1 MDIRHI
7 SIVVAL
13 AAPAA
18 AQLDTCPGLF
28 PNQVGCFGP
37 PSPNSNTVG
46 EYTQVVRA
54 DFNADGVVDFAGNVN
69 NEVWVLPGRSPS
81 CTAQAYRAL
90 LLPGVSQIRSM
101 VGADFDG
108 DGNTDLVM
116 CTTSASS
123 VLLARGEPDG
133 RFGAPSSLAAPASFV
148 AFAAR
153 FDPDALADL
162 AVFSNSQLCTFRGDA
177 VLGLVPTGCV
187 TFSQSFR
194 RADLSDFNGDGISD
208 FACTVYVALSSVATF
223 LGDGSGSAEP
233 GPVLTAPGYVAPF
246 ALGDCDDDGDVD
258 IAYRIPGFVG
268 LGTQM
273 RFFAGHGDGQFDP
286 SQDLPFDP
294 SPISALAC
302 RDVDSDGDDDFLLLS
317 SLRIAT
323 ALQTSPGVFANP
335 LPSHLIAPFPEE
347 LPRSAFVDHDGDGEL
362 DLVVGAQATD
372 KGAVGVH
379 LGDGTGRF
387 GPQTPELTH
396 VPARAESGD
405 IDLDGDVDL
414 ACSVDANASNSVN
427 GVLLAFNDG
436 AGGFATTSFLPVG
449 SAPAATSYVRLARID
464 SDLLLDLVVAHA
476 GGLTVLLNTG
486 SGFAPF
492 ATPTSIPARGLEV
505 ADVEGDGDSDVL
517 FAGDPGDQLE
527 LWCNDG
533 AGNLTLTVSIAARE
547 LRSFAIGDW
556 NSDGASDV
564 AIAHLDAAG
573 VVEQLSLHTCDG
585 AGGIAATQTFL
596 RDAFQPEVF
605 AFDFDE
611 DGDSDVVCREG
622 SGKLFVWSNDGS
634 GVFAAGVSAGAFELL
649 RAPRTL
655 DFDGDGDTDIVGSG
669 ALGVVSIQERRG
681 DGAAIDT
688 TGFLVNVR
696 NTEAPPAVFD
706 ADGDGDLDL
715 ATAGP
720 GIGGPRLSVLFNQRA
735 PIAIYCSP
743 KLNSVGCSPA
753 ITHSGAPSAT
763 SASPFVVGARLV
775 LNRRSGL
782 LFYGFGPAWGSF
794 QGGTLCVAAPTH
806 RTPLQDSAG
815 STSGTDCTGV
825 YAFDFNAHIQ
835 SQVDP
840 QLSAG
845 QRVFAQYWMRD
856 SASASTT
863 NLSDA
868 VSFEIA
874 P

>member
-1 MDIRHI
+1 MHLRHI

-28 PNQVGCFGP
+28 PNQLGFFGP
-37 PSPNSNTVG
+37 PSPNSNTVT

-54 DFNADGVVDFAGNVN
+54 DFNSDGVVDFASNVN

-81 CTAQAYRAL
+81 CTAEAYRAL
-90 LLPGVSQIRSM
+90 LLPGVSQVRSM

-123 VLLARGEPDG
+123 VLLALGGPDG
-133 RFGAPSSLAAPASFV
+133 RFGAPVSLASPAPFV
-148 AFAAR
+148 AFVAR
-153 FDPDALADL
+153 LDNDAFADL
-162 AVFSNSQLCTFRGDA
+162 AVFSNSQLNTFRGDA
-177 VLGLVPTGCV
+177 VLGLVPTGSAS
-187 TFSQSFR
+187 FSHSFR
-194 RADLSDFNGDGISD
+194 TGDASDFNGDGITD
-208 FACTVYVALSSVATF
+208 FACTMYVALSSIPTF
-223 LGDGSGSAEP
+223 LGDGSGGAVA
-233 GPVLTAPGYVAPF
+233 GPVLSAPGYAAPF
-246 ALGDCDDDGDVD
+246 ALGDCDDDGNVDV
-258 IAYRIPGFVG
+258 AYRIPSFVG

-286 SQDLPFDP
+286 SQDLAFDP
-294 SPISALAC
+294 SGSSGLAC
-302 RDVDSDGDDDFLLLS
+302 RDVDSDGDDDLLLLS
-317 SLRIAT
+317 NYRVAS

-335 LPSHLIAPFPEE
+335 LPSHLFAPFPYEG
-347 LPRSAFVDHDGDGEL
+347 PASAFVDHDGDGEL
-362 DLVVGAQATD
+362 DVVVGATATD
-372 KGAVGVH
+372 GGAVGVH
-379 LGDGTGRF
+379 FGDGTGRF

-396 VPARAESGD
+396 VPARAEAGD
-405 IDLDGDVDL
+405 LDLDGDVDL
-414 ACSVDANASNSVN
+414 ALGVDANAGNSAN

-436 AGGFATTSFLPVG
+436 AGRFATTSFVPVG
-449 SAPAATSYVRLARID
+449 SAPAATSFVRLARID
-464 SDLLLDLVVAHA
+464 GDALLDLVVAHA
-476 GGLTVLLNTG
+476 GGLTLLLNTG
-486 SGFAPF
+486 SGFAAF
-492 ATPTSIPARGLEV
+492 APPTSVAARGLEV

-517 FAGDPGDQLE
+517 FAGEPGDQLE

-533 AGNLTLTVSIAARE
+533 AGNLTLSASIAARD
-547 LRSFAIGDW
+547 LRSFSIGDW
-556 NSDGASDV
+556 NADGASDV

-585 AGGIAATQTFL
+585 SGGIAATQTFP
-596 RDAFQPEVF
+596 RDLFHPDVY

-611 DGDSDVVCREG
+611 DGDADVVCRDG

-655 DFDGDGDTDIVGSG
+655 DFDGDGDTDVVGSG
-669 ALGVVSIQERRG
+669 GLGLVAIQERRG
-681 DGAAIDT
+681 DGDVIDT
-688 TGFLVNVR
+688 TGFLINVR

-706 ADGDGDLDL
+706 ADGDGDLDI

-720 GIGGPRLSVLFNQRA
+720 GIGGPRLNVLLNERA
-735 PIAIYCSP
+735 AIVTYCSS
-743 KLNSVGCSPA
+743 KLNSLGCSPA
-753 ITHSGAPSAT
+753 ITHSGQPSAT
-763 SASPFVVGARLV
+763 SASPFDVGARLV

-782 LFYGFGPAWGSF
+782 LFYGLAPAWGSF
-794 QGGTLCVAAPTH
+794 QGGTLCIAAPTR

-825 YAFDFNAHIQ
+825 YTFDFNAHIQ
-835 SQVDP
+835 SQIDP
-840 QLSAG
+840 QLSVG